1 MAVCGSMPLVAP
13 TRLPLTQGN
22 ALGIA
27 RVHARNGSRV
37 RPARIRSEQ
46 KNMAVIEKANAVG
59 TTLLRVR
66 LLPLEYQDQARSQIG
81 EYIKLCVAGL
91 LADNGREE

>member
-1 MAVCGSMPLVAP
+1 
-13 TRLPLTQGN
+13 
-22 ALGIA
+22 
-27 RVHARNGSRV
+27 
-37 RPARIRSEQ
+37 
-46 KNMAVIEKANAVG
+46 MAVIEKANAVG